1 LMAAAFAD
9 HGESIYQLVPP
20 PAPVK
25 QRPRKYVSQHDPKLP
40 PTASTFVPSGTTAG
54 TVSNV
59 SGDATTK
66 PVADLPGRTFGKPP
80 GASAPDP
87 SNRPQGKTA
96 KVATLSEVKKSN
108 PVLLQP
114 SQLKAKLKPD
124 VPKKADAP
132 VMNLVSSKNFVV
144 ANAVE
149 AILAVPRKGSD
160 GDRDYLRKD
169 DFGKTPK
176 YLSRVK
182 ANIDDEKN
190 YIANLMQQQEEAAR
204 ARERPL
210 DEAERE
216 QLVNGLKE
224 KWEGVNRQYQSMAHL
239 TKLEGPQI
247 RRKARME
254 AELVQIEKDIEKLSR
269 KNIIIHTDY

>member
-1 LMAAAFAD
+1 WLEARCLRLPCALPSRAASGID
-9 HGESIYQLVPP
+9 GGGLRRPRRPVDVYQLVPP

-124 VPKKADAP
+124 VPKKVEKGGVEQSQGRYHVISGRRGRRGGRPAY
-132 VMNLVSSKNFVV
+132 SSYRSPTRQF
-144 ANAVE
+144 E
-149 AILAVPRKGSD
+149 ALQHSTIV
-160 GDRDYLRKD
+160 
-169 DFGKTPK
+169 
-176 YLSRVK
+176 
-182 ANIDDEKN
+182 
-190 YIANLMQQQEEAAR
+190 QER
-204 ARERPL
+204 WRL
-210 DEAERE
+210 
-216 QLVNGLKE
+216 
-224 KWEGVNRQYQSMAHL
+224 NRQYQSMAHL